1 MFFLYTSCEKKKQN
15 IVSENTVKSSLLTES
30 VISESYTPK
39 TPCICNDDGTTILNE
54 ILVKRQQ
61 FKSIE
66 ELKRP
71 EAKAHIARSLCK
83 WVDILRAE
91 VSEAGIDEIVFDLSR
106 INMEIQLYE
115 KVPGDGQKK
124 LNSRISKPKYA
135 RLHHVNDRYAKL
147 PKWTTHTKNIT
158 KTEKMKSIGGGLLG
172 GLGFPLG
179 KMPF

>member
-66 ELKRP
+66 ELYDNKDANNYIKLLQKNWDTIRWKCLKTFGTTMFTP
-71 EAKAHIARSLCK
+71 SNCNDPDNIQAIKEKLLK
-83 WVDILRAE
+83 LDI
-91 VSEAGIDEIVFDLSR
+91 
-106 INMEIQLYE
+106 M
-115 KVPGDGQKK
+115 
-124 LNSRISKPKYA
+124 
-135 RLHHVNDRYAKL
+135 
-147 PKWTTHTKNIT
+147 T
-158 KTEKMKSIGGGLLG
+158 
-172 GLGFPLG
+172 
-179 KMPF
+179 